1 MTRDWLANRMA
12 REREIPTT
20 ARAIRPAPSAT
31 AADSDHATE
40 LTIVLPFG
48 FLAMIASF
56 ISLSVCYGTTLAN
69 AVFEV
74 SLPLNPHLQAVL
86 MWGFAVLAVFALWRD
101 RRSHANSL
109 PIALGGAG
117 AGVLIAT
124 LYLNYDARVEA
135 LAYVLLVI
143 AALANQNVLLG
154 RLNRTVRQQAQEI
167 EALNQDL
174 ARTVQS
180 QDHEIH
186 RLGRLKQFLA
196 PQVAELVVA
205 EKDAHLLDT
214 HRRYI
219 ACLFCDL
226 RNFTATADSAEPE
239 EVIDILQGFHD
250 RVGEIVLAHNGTIGF
265 RAGDGLMAFF
275 NDPVP
280 CDEPVLD
287 AVRLGLDIRNAF
299 EELRST
305 WPQLGSSI
313 GLGIGI
319 SSGYATLGLIGFRG
333 GADYTAVGRAVNVA
347 ARLCDR
353 AEDGEI
359 LLGQRAFQDVGDRV
373 EAEPLGPAEL
383 KGVVAPVETYR
394 LGGVRDDS

>member
-1 MTRDWLANRMA
+1 MA
-12 REREIPTT
+12 REQDIITSNQPP
-20 ARAIRPAPSAT
+20 RASV

-40 LTIVLPFG
+40 LRILLPFG
-48 FLAMIASF
+48 FLAMLASF
-56 ISLSVCYGTTLAN
+56 ISLSVCYGSTLAN
-69 AVFEV
+69 VILDV
-74 SLPLNPHLQAVL
+74 TLPINPHLQAVL
-86 MWGFAVLAVFALWRD
+86 MWGFALLAVFALWRD
-101 RRSHANSL
+101 RRAHANTL

-117 AGVLIAT
+117 AAVLIAT

-135 LAYVLLVI
+135 VAYVLLVI
-143 AALANQNVLLG
+143 AALTNQNVFLG
-154 RLNRTVRQQAQEI
+154 ALNRTVRQQAQEI
-167 EALNQDL
+167 EALNRDM

-226 RNFTATADSAEPE
+226 RNFTAVADGAEPE
-239 EVIDILQGFHD
+239 EVIEILQGFHD
-250 RVGEIVLAHNGTIGF
+250 RVGQLVLEHKGTIGF

-275 NDPVP
+275 NDPIP

-287 AVRLGLDIRNAF
+287 AVRLGLDIRSAF
-299 EELRST
+299 DELRAS
-305 WPQLGSSI
+305 WPRLDPSI
-313 GLGIGI
+313 GIGMGIG
-319 SSGYATLGLIGFRG
+319 SGYATLGLIGFRG

-353 AEDGEI
+353 ADDGEI
-359 LLGQRAFQDVGDRV
+359 LLGQRAFEDVRDRI
-373 EAEPLGPAEL
+373 EAEPLGAAEL
-383 KGVVAPVETYR
+383 KGVAAPVETYR
-394 LGGVRDDS
+394 LGGLRDDE

>member
-1 MTRDWLANRMA
+1 MTCDRLAKRMA
-12 REREIPTT
+12 REREIPTK
-20 ARAIRPAPSAT
+20 AWAVRPTTSVAT
-31 AADSDHATE
+31 GAAEHATE
-40 LTIVLPFG
+40 FRIVLPFG
-48 FLAMIASF
+48 FLAMVASF
-56 ISLSVCYGTTLAN
+56 VSLSVCYGSTLAN
-69 AVFEV
+69 AVLEV

-86 MWGFAVLAVFALWRD
+86 MWGFALLAVYALWRD

-117 AGVLIAT
+117 AAVLVAT

-143 AALANQNVLLG
+143 AALANQNVFLG
-154 RLNRTVRQQAQEI
+154 ALNRTVRQQAQEI
-167 EALNQDL
+167 EALNRDL
-174 ARTVQS
+174 EQTVQS

-196 PQVAELVVA
+196 PQVAELVVG

-226 RNFTATADSAEPE
+226 RNFTATADSAEPVD
-239 EVIDILQGFHD
+239 VIDILLSFHD
-250 RVGEIVLAHNGTIGF
+250 RVGELVLEHKGTIGF

-275 NDPVP
+275 NDPIT
-280 CDEPVLD
+280 CDDPTLD
-287 AVRLGLDIRNAF
+287 AVRLALDIRSAF
-299 EELRST
+299 EELRAS
-305 WPQLGSSI
+305 WPRLGASI

-319 SSGYATLGLIGFRG
+319 ASGYATLGLVGFRG

-359 LLGQRAFQDVGDRV
+359 LLGQRAFEDVETRIK
-373 EAEPLGPAEL
+373 AEPLGQAEL
-383 KGVVAPVETYR
+383 KGVAAPVETYR
-394 LGGVRDDS
+394 LGGLWDR